1 MHNLNTLFLCNL
13 MLVLT
18 LWNSLTCNF
27 PALHLHELSSFN
39 LFLLHIFLPTSLAED
54 NKLTLAR
61 YYIPSLTY
69 LRNPH
74 ASQGYLLFTAY
85 SLEVSSRLYSPP
97 PSIPPTVDA

>member
-1 MHNLNTLFLCNL
+1 MHYFYATFSH
-13 MLVLT
+13 VY
-18 LWNSLTCNF
+18 F
-27 PALHLHELSSFN
+27 PALHFVELSSFN

-61 YYIPSLTY
+61 YHIPSLTH

-74 ASQGYLLFTAY
+74 ASQGYLLLTAY

-97 PSIPPTVDA
+97 LYTSYCRCMR

>member
-1 MHNLNTLFLCNL
+1 MHNLFMHYFLCSL

-61 YYIPSLTY
+61 YHIPSLTH

-74 ASQGYLLFTAY
+74 ASQATSY
-85 SLEVSSRLYSPP
+85 
-97 PSIPPTVDA
+97 

>member
-1 MHNLNTLFLCNL
+1 MHNFYAQFLCNL
-13 MLVLT
+13 MLVL
-18 LWNSLTCNF
+18 NSLTCNF

-61 YYIPSLTY
+61 YYIPSLTH

-74 ASQGYLLFTAY
+74 ASQATSY
-85 SLEVSSRLYSPP
+85 
-97 PSIPPTVDA
+97 

>member
-1 MHNLNTLFLCNL
+1 MQHYGNPSRATSPPF
-13 MLVLT
+13 T
-18 LWNSLTCNF
+18 
-27 PALHLHELSSFN
+27 FN

-61 YYIPSLTY
+61 YYIPSLTC

-74 ASQGYLLFTAY
+74 ASQGYLLLTAY

-97 PSIPPTVDA
+97 PLYLPDA